1 MNEEFWKKFREKDIT
16 KFDKALSKLAGND
29 VTFDSEEDSSS
40 DASDNG
46 TDSEDKN

>member
-1 MNEEFWKKFREKDIT
+1 MNEEFWKEFLEKDIT

-29 VTFDSEEDSSS
+29 VTFDEEESNK
-40 DASDNG
+40 ASDED